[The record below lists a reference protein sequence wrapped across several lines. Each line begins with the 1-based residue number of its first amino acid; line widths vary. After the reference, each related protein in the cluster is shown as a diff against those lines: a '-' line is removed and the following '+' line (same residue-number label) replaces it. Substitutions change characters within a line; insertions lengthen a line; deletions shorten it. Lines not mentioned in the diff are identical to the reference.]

1 MFAKI
6 NKKKEKILIKQ
17 LSLFTVSLIFIIA
30 VYIFLLGENK
40 TIDIVKDD
48 YLYLLSLIPM
58 GLIYLYFKLKLKDY
72 ELIDFNK
79 NANFSFKTTVILFLI
94 FQVVDY
100 IQEDGFIGMISQWF
114 FYWVMSVVAL
124 FLMEIINYLKNYVLI
139 KKAIK

>member
-1 MFAKI
+1 M
-6 NKKKEKILIKQ
+6 IKQ
-17 LSLFTVSLIFIIA
+17 LTLFSVSLIFIIA